1 MIREENG
8 GVVQNCHTCH
18 CASGAYFTVYLGL
31 RGLLYERRRE
41 IFHDPAVVS
50 RRLWNLQNQIAHQF
64 NYLPSVCYIRPR
76 AERLEKGIGHL
87 ISCQKWPQ
95 LQVNR
100 SPFPLFNVMALTGA
114 SWIFDSSLFTLEM
127 SEEAVS
133 LP

>member
-1 MIREENG
+1 MKG
-8 GVVQNCHTCH
+8 GGKT
-18 CASGAYFTVYLGL
+18 L
-31 RGLLYERRRE
+31 E
-41 IFHDPAVVS
+41 IFHDPAVLS
-50 RRLWNLQNQIAHQF
+50 RRLWNLQNRIAHQF

-76 AERLEKGIGHL
+76 AEQLERGIGHL